1 MREVY
6 RLGSKDYV
14 DMKVQKTIH
23 ATFSARSAP
32 LLGRIALD
40 SGDRSLTFAELDE
53 RSTRI
58 AGYLQRHGV
67 RRGDRVGLFSQRSLE
82 AVAALLGI
90 LKAGAAYVPF
100 DPAYPAK
107 LLRFMY
113 DDCTPALM
121 LVESSLLAGT
131 LPFWTGPSYDLRDV
145 AQWAETP
152 QAAAPLP
159 ETGPDDLAYVMYT
172 SGSTGHPKGVLIPH
186 RGVVRLVVE
195 NPFASMGPDEIH
207 LSLAPLAFDAST
219 FEIWGALL
227 NGAKLAVLTAPYPS
241 LDDVAHAISRFG
253 VTTLW
258 LTAGLFHLMVDHR
271 LTGLAPLRQLI
282 AGGDVLSPSHIAKA
296 QAALPGCQLINGYGP
311 TENTTFTCC
320 YAIPRE
326 LAPGPIPI
334 GTPIAHTTVYIL
346 DDAGRPVM
354 DSQEGELYAGG
365 EGLALG
371 YLNRD
376 ELTAE
381 RFVANPFDPSGSTRL
396 YRTGDR
402 VRRRTDGNIEFLGR
416 VDRQVKINGKRVELD
431 EIEACLRRSPLVED
445 AAVTSPI
452 DDNGPRKVH
461 AYVKL
466 RAGAEGGPA
475 ELRQFLKQEAA
486 DHMIPASFTLMDE
499 LPLSPTGKVDR
510 SKLPRP
516 RTDAPPGATVQPAAG
531 NAMETMLLEIWRK
544 VLGTGTVGLND
555 NFFDLGGTS
564 LQLIQ
569 VHATIASVMHSDL
582 TLVDLFEYPRI
593 SALAARLATNGGSA
607 TPAAAPGHK
616 FAGGVLTAEERARR
630 QQMAL
635 ARARTS
641 LRRVHHD

>member
-1 MREVY
+1 
-6 RLGSKDYV
+6 
-14 DMKVQKTIH
+14 MKLQKTIH
-23 ATFSARSAP
+23 ATFSARAAP
-32 LLGRIALD
+32 LLDRIALD
-40 SGDRSLTFAELDE
+40 SGDRSLTYAELDE

-58 AGYLQRHGV
+58 AGYLQRHRV
-67 RRGDRVGLFSQRSLE
+67 RRGDRVGLFSQRSID

-100 DPAYPAK
+100 DPAYPVK

-121 LVESSLLAGT
+121 LVESSLLASDT
-131 LPFWTGPSYDLRDV
+131 DPFWSGPGHDLRTA
-145 AQWAETP
+145 AQGAETP
-152 QAAAPLP
+152 PPAATALP

-195 NPFASMGPDEIH
+195 NPFASMGPDEVH
-207 LSLAPLAFDAST
+207 LLLAPLAFDAST

-227 NGAKLAVLTAPYPS
+227 NGGKLAVVTAPYPS
-241 LDDVAHAISRFG
+241 LDDVAQAISRFG

-271 LTGLAPLRQLI
+271 LTGLTPLRQLI
-282 AGGDVLSPSHIAKA
+282 AGGDVLSPPHIAKA
-296 QAALPGCQLINGYGP
+296 QSALPGCQLINGYGP

-320 YAIPRE
+320 YSIPRE
-326 LAPGPIPI
+326 LPPGPIPI
-334 GTPIAHTTVYIL
+334 GTPIAHTTVHIL
-346 DDAGRPVM
+346 DETGGPVI
-354 DSQEGELYAGG
+354 DGQEGELYAGG

-371 YLNRD
+371 YLNRA

-381 RFVANPFDPSGSTRL
+381 RFVANPFDPGGSTRL

-452 DDNGPRKVH
+452 GDIGPRKVH

-466 RAGAEGGPA
+466 RAGASGGSA
-475 ELRQFLKQEAA
+475 ELRHFLRQEAA
-486 DHMIPASFTLMDE
+486 DYMIPATFTLMDE

-510 SKLPRP
+510 SKLPPARN
-516 RTDAPPGATVQPAAG
+516 DQPPGAALQPAAG

-544 VLGTGTVGLND
+544 VLGTGSVGLND

-569 VHATIASVMHSDL
+569 VHATIASVMRSDL
-582 TLVDLFEYPRI
+582 TVVDLFQYPRI
-593 SALAARLATNGGSA
+593 SALAARLATNGGTS
-607 TPAAAPGHK
+607 APGSTADRRT
-616 FAGGVLTAEERARR
+616 AGSVLTAEERARR
-630 QQMAL
+630 QQAAL
-635 ARARTS
+635 ARARTN
-641 LRRVHHD
+641 LRRNAP

>member
-1 MREVY
+1 
-6 RLGSKDYV
+6 
-14 DMKVQKTIH
+14 MKLQKTIH
-23 ATFSARSAP
+23 ATFSARAAA
-32 LLGRIALD
+32 LLDRIALD
-40 SGDRSLTFAELDE
+40 SGDRSHTFAELDE

-58 AGYLQRHGV
+58 AGYLQRRGV
-67 RRGDRVGLFSQRSLE
+67 RRGDRVGLFSQRSID

-113 DDCTPALM
+113 EDCMPALM
-121 LVESSLLAGT
+121 LVESSLLASGT
-131 LPFWTGPSYDLRDV
+131 DPFWTGPGHDV
-145 AQWAETP
+145 RAAAEGAETP
-152 QAAAPLP
+152 PHAAAALP

-195 NPFASMGPDEIH
+195 NSFASMGPDEVH
-207 LSLAPLAFDAST
+207 LLLAPLAFDAST

-227 NGAKLAVLTAPYPS
+227 NGAKLAVVTAPYPS
-241 LDDVAHAISRFG
+241 LDDVAQAISRFG

-271 LTGLAPLRQLI
+271 LAGLSPLRQLI
-282 AGGDVLSPSHIAKA
+282 AGGDVLSPPHIAKA

-320 YAIPRE
+320 YSIPRD
-326 LAPGPIPI
+326 LPPGPIPI
-334 GTPIAHTTVYIL
+334 GTPIAHTSVHIL
-346 DDAGRPVM
+346 DAAGRPAI
-354 DSQEGELYAGG
+354 DGQEGELYAGG

-381 RFVANPFDPSGSTRL
+381 RFVANPFDPSGSARL

-431 EIEACLRRSPLVED
+431 EIEACLRRSPLVEN

-466 RAGAEGGPA
+466 RAGAGGGPA
-475 ELRQFLKQEAA
+475 ELRHFLRQEAA
-486 DHMIPASFTLMDE
+486 DYMIPATFTLMAE

-516 RTDAPPGATVQPAAG
+516 RTDPPPAALQPAAG
-531 NAMETMLLEIWRK
+531 NETETILLAIWRK
-544 VLGTGTVGLND
+544 VLGTGAVGLND

-569 VHATIASVMHSDL
+569 VHATIASVMDSDL
-582 TLVDLFEYPRI
+582 TVVDLFEYPRI
-593 SALAARLATNGGSA
+593 SALAARLATHGG
-607 TPAAAPGHK
+607 TAAPGSAAGRK
-616 FAGGVLTAEERARR
+616 PAGGVLTAEERARR
-630 QQMAL
+630 QHAAL

-641 LRRVHHD
+641 LRRVHHRE